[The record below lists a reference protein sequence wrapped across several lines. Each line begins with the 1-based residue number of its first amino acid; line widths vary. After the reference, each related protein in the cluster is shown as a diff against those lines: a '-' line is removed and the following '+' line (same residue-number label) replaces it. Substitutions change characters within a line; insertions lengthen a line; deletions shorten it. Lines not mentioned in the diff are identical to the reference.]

1 MTFPDLADREDVLLS
16 ALDGDER
23 YRRFDDLQ
31 GRMRPVWKS
40 MRQDYEDETV
50 VVIPS
55 FTLDRAVARSG
66 SLTQAYEERF
76 LFMLVLLRQP
86 RLRMVYVTSLPI
98 SEEIIDYYLGLLPGV
113 IRSQARARLHLVAA
127 QDGGPESLS
136 EKLLARPGV
145 LRQIAAL
152 IPNRQRAHLVPYN
165 TTALERDV
173 ALSLGIPM
181 YGPDPRLADLGS
193 KTGCRRLFAEVGII
207 HPLGTEDLHTVDDLT
222 NAIIDLRRQRPSMTQ
237 VIVKLNEGVSGAG
250 NAVVALDALPTPGSP
265 DERESVEARIRQME
279 LESPDTPLD
288 IYLAKLVEA
297 GGIVE
302 ERIVGEALESPS
314 VQLRATPTGEIELL
328 STHDQM
334 LGGASGQSYLGCVF
348 PASTDYGP
356 LIAEL
361 SLPLARRLAELGTM
375 GRFAVDFVV
384 VRDGAGEWTPYAIEL
399 NLRRGGTTHPFLTL
413 QFLTDGYY
421 DGRTGRFLTPDG
433 QEKHLVATDH
443 LESASLRGLTPSD
456 LFDIVVRHGLH
467 FDQSRQTGIVFHMLS
482 CVTEHGQVG
491 MTAIGNTAAEARRRY
506 EEAEQILL
514 EEAGRALTETP
525 LPV

>member
-1 MTFPDLADREDVLLS
+1 MTIPDLTDEHVRLS
-16 ALDGDER
+16 ALDDVER
-23 YRRFDDLQ
+23 YRRFDELQ
-31 GRMRPVWKS
+31 ERMGPVWKVW
-40 MRQDYEDETV
+40 RQNYGDETV

-55 FTLDRAVARSG
+55 ITLDRAVARSG

-86 RLRMVYVTSLPI
+86 QLRMVFVTSMPI
-98 SEEIIDYYLGLLPGV
+98 AEEIIDYYLGLLPGV
-113 IRSQARARLHLVAA
+113 IHSQARARLHLVAA

-152 IPNRQRAHLVPYN
+152 IPNRERAHLVPYN

-181 YGPDPRLADLGS
+181 YGADPRLADLGS
-193 KTGCRRLFAEVGII
+193 KTGCRRLFAEVGIT
-207 HPLGTEDLHTVDDLT
+207 HPLGAEDLHSLDDLAA
-222 NAIIDLRRQRPSMTQ
+222 AIVDLRRQRPTMAQ

-250 NAVVALDALPTPGSP
+250 NALLRLDGLPDPGSP
-265 DERESVEARIRQME
+265 DERSAVTARLRELE

-288 IYLAKLVEA
+288 VYLAKFDEA

-302 ERIVGEALESPS
+302 ERIMGEALESPS
-314 VQLRATPTGEIELL
+314 VQLRATPTGEVELL

-334 LGGASGQSYLGCVF
+334 LGGASGQSYLGCIF
-348 PASTDYGP
+348 PASTEYGP
-356 LIAEL
+356 LISAQA
-361 SLPLARRLAELGTM
+361 LPLARRLADLGTM

-384 VRDGAGEWTPYAIEL
+384 VRDGEGDWSPYAIEL
-399 NLRRGGTTHPFLTL
+399 NLRKGGTTHPFLTL

-421 DGRTGRFLTPDG
+421 DGPTGRFLTPDG

-443 LESASLRGLTPSD
+443 LESAALRGLTPSD
-456 LFDIVVRHGLH
+456 LFDVVVRHGMH

-482 CVTEHGQVG
+482 CVTEHGRVG
-491 MTAIGNTAAEARRRY
+491 MTAIGNTAADARHRY
-506 EEAEQILL
+506 EEAERVLM
-514 EEAGRALTETP
+514 EEGIRSLTESP